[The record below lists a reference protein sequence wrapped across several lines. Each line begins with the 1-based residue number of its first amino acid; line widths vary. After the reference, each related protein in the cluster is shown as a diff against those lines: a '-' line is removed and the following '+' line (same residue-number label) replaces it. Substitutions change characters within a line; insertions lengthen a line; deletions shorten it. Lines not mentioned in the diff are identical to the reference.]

1 MSAPD
6 PAPSVAGAPRA
17 PAATAS
23 RRLRPI
29 YRVFV
34 SSTWLDL
41 QPERAALMAALHRM
55 EEMRF
60 VGMEFFGNRPAD
72 THDASIDQVDGCEV
86 FVGVIGFRY
95 GSGITEAEYRR
106 ARALGLPCF
115 LYFKRE
121 ADRRPELTDGDAERA
136 EKLAALKAELLRSH
150 TVKEFASPE
159 ELAANATADLHNW
172 VAAQWIATEAAAR
185 EPSRAAPPDAARA
198 NLLRLLERI
207 EHDWIKGVLEA
218 SLHHRAWLELGLDWR
233 DEAVALPWDRIVV
246 APDRPIRTLA
256 RGDSIAGVFAAA
268 QHTLLVLGEPG
279 AGKTT
284 TLLELARDLAAR
296 ARQAPGEP
304 VPVVLALTT
313 WSAGHRDFGAWLV
326 AELGLRY
333 QVPKQLAQTWLDD
346 GRLVLLLDGLDEVG
360 EAQRA
365 ACVEAINAFAAARP
379 PPGLAVT
386 CRVAEYGALAVK
398 LRLRAAISLQPLT
411 EEQVERHFAA
421 AGAALE
427 PLRRALRDDATLR
440 GLARTPLMLSVMAL
454 AWRDAPVADAAAASP
469 EERRR
474 QVFEAYVQAVLKRR
488 GKAAGVHPPERTLHW
503 LGWLA
508 GRMKVHDQTLFT
520 LEQLQPTWL
529 PGAASQLG
537 YFLTTRVLATTAL
550 GLPMLTWK
558 TSWSN
563 RLMCLALAAGLGLVY
578 AAIDRE
584 FARRGGR
591 TGDPAS
597 RRFWTMLLATLL
609 TAIAWGWWTLQ
620 MTSPAAR
627 MDPAIGYGLAYLM
640 MAAFAF
646 CAPVDVRASDIRTSD
661 TMRWSGKLAWERLWV
676 GAIGINLLVCIFF
689 GAGLAAMLQDR
700 GWAKVG
706 PQFGGGWLVA
716 GIGAGVVA
724 GAWAAVRLWRKGPVL
739 AVAAAAAATALGGQL
754 GAAVGTGD
762 SDMWLWLAAQ
772 AVVIGG
778 IGAYGGFVADTLDPR
793 RVRRTGLRVW
803 LRVPLL
809 AAVGV
814 GAGLVLP
821 IAVWAVVLAV
831 RRKVP
836 LPPDLGAGLLTFG
849 LGAGLVAFFKFGGF
863 SGLQH
868 LVLRRRLV
876 RAGNLPPKAE
886 AFFDYAAQAALL
898 QKVGLGYRFIHALL
912 LDHFAERHDAARASP
927 TRDAGSASRGEARD

>member
-1 MSAPD
+1 MSVPD
-6 PAPSVAGAPRA
+6 SVPSVVGAASAG
-17 PAATAS
+17 ATAS
-23 RRLRPI
+23 RRGRPI

-41 QPERAALMAALHRM
+41 QPERAALMAALQRM

-60 VGMEFFGNRPAD
+60 VGMEFFGNRPED
-72 THDASIDQVDGCEV
+72 THDTSIDQVDRCDL

-115 LYFKRE
+115 LYFKRA
-121 ADRRPELTDGDAERA
+121 ADLRPELTDGDAERA

-150 TVKEFASPE
+150 TVKEFGAPE

-172 VAAQWIATEAAAR
+172 VAAQWVTSEAVAPVR
-185 EPSRAAPPDAARA
+185 EPPRTAVPDAARA

-246 APDRPIRTLA
+246 APDRPIRTLD
-256 RGDSIAGVFAAA
+256 RSDSIAAVFAAA
-268 QHTLLVLGEPG
+268 QRTLLVLGEPG

-296 ARQAPGEP
+296 ARGAPEEP

-313 WSAGHRDFGAWLV
+313 WSGGNRDFGAWLV
-326 AELGLRY
+326 TELGLRY
-333 QVPKQLAQTWLDD
+333 QVPKRLAQTWLDD

-360 EAQRA
+360 EAHRA
-365 ACVEAINAFAAARP
+365 ACVEAINAFAAERP

-386 CRVAEYGALAVK
+386 CRLAEYGALPVK

-411 EEQVERHFAA
+411 AEQVERHFAA
-421 AGAALE
+421 AGPGLE
-427 PLRRALRDDATLR
+427 SLRRALREDGALR
-440 GLARTPLMLSVMAL
+440 ELARTPLMLSVMAL
-454 AWRDAPVADAAAASP
+454 AWRDAPVADAAAASS

-474 QVFEAYVQAVLKRR
+474 QVFEAYVQAALHRR
-488 GKAAGVHPPERTLHW
+488 GKAAGEHPPERTRHW

-508 GRMKVHDQTLFT
+508 GRMKAHDQTLFT
-520 LEQLQPTWL
+520 LEQLQPSWL
-529 PGAASQLG
+529 PGAGSQLR
-537 YFLTTRVLATTAL
+537 YFVVTRVLATTAL
-550 GLPMLTWK
+550 GLPILAWK
-558 TSWSN
+558 TSWPN
-563 RLMCLALAAGLGLVY
+563 RFTCLGLAAVLGLVY
-578 AAIDRE
+578 AGIDRE
-584 FARRGGR
+584 FLRRRGLP
-591 TGDPAS
+591 GDPAS
-597 RRFWTMLLATLL
+597 RRFWTMLLATLCV
-609 TAIAWGWWTLQ
+609 AIGWTWVALRVIP
-620 MTSPAAR
+620 PAR
-627 MDPAIGYGLAYLM
+627 PHEPAVGYGLAYLM

-646 CAPVDVRASDIRTSD
+646 CAPVDVRAADIRTSD

-676 GAIGINLLVCIFF
+676 GAIGINLLVSIFF
-689 GAGLAAMLQDR
+689 GAGLAAMIQDR

-706 PQFGGGWLVA
+706 PEFGGGWLVA
-716 GIGAGVVA
+716 GIGVGVVI
-724 GAWAAVRLWRKGPVL
+724 GGWAATRLWRKGRVL
-739 AVAAAAAATALGGQL
+739 AVAAIAAATALGGQL
-754 GAAVGTGD
+754 SVAVGTMD
-762 SDMWLWLAAQ
+762 SDVWLWLAAQ

-778 IGAYGGFVADTLDPR
+778 IGVYGGFVADTLDPR
-793 RVRRTGLRVW
+793 RARPGGVRLW

-809 AAVGV
+809 AAAAVGL
-814 GAGLVLP
+814 GLVGP
-821 IAVWAVVLAV
+821 ILAWALVLSF
-831 RRKVP
+831 RRQVP
-836 LPPDLGAGLLTFG
+836 LPPDLGPGLLTFG

-868 LVLRRRLV
+868 LVLRRMLV
-876 RAGNLPPKAE
+876 RAGSLPPKSE

-898 QKVGLGYRFIHALL
+898 QKVGFGYRFIHALL
-912 LDHFAERHDAARASP
+912 LDHFAERSGAAAAPRPTPTGASE
-927 TRDAGSASRGEARD
+927 TGG